1 LVLGDYK
8 MSEIRTSSY
17 VWPQIHMRTL
27 LIGLLTC
34 MNLQATFDYMG
45 QQGKYIIVC
54 LYYLLNFKPIKTSS
68 KYYLLKVLTYS
79 KVPNTRVGGKLFE
92 RKCRRDFFCLLGEKK
107 FRWEK
112 LP

>member
-1 LVLGDYK
+1 MNLLNYPTHWTIFFQNTDFCLQRVIILYEMRCGSLALVLGDYK
-8 MSEIRTSSY
+8 MSKIKTSSY

-54 LYYLLNFKPIKTSS
+54 LYYSILNQSRLAVNIIT
-68 KYYLLKVLTYS
+68 YLL
-79 KVPNTRVGGKLFE
+79 
-92 RKCRRDFFCLLGEKK
+92 
-107 FRWEK
+107 
-112 LP
+112 

>member
-1 LVLGDYK
+1 MNSIHLSLNLSNYTTHWTIFFQNTGFCLQRVIILYEMRCGSLALVLGDYK

-45 QQGKYIIVC
+45 QQGK
-54 LYYLLNFKPIKTSS
+54 
-68 KYYLLKVLTYS
+68 LK
-79 KVPNTRVGGKLFE
+79 
-92 RKCRRDFFCLLGEKK
+92 
-107 FRWEK
+107 
-112 LP
+112 

>member
-1 LVLGDYK
+1 MNSMQHIIEFVKSSHSLDNIFSNTDFCLQRVIILYEMRCGSLALVLGDYK

-45 QQGKYIIVC
+45 QQGK
-54 LYYLLNFKPIKTSS
+54 
-68 KYYLLKVLTYS
+68 
-79 KVPNTRVGGKLFE
+79 
-92 RKCRRDFFCLLGEKK
+92 
-107 FRWEK
+107 FR
-112 LP
+112 